1 MDTGLII
8 LIIAV
13 VVGLYSAINIGA
25 NDVANSMAT
34 SVASKALTIKKAVVV
49 AGIFDMLGAIL
60 VGAHVAN
67 TIRKGLV
74 DPLEF
79 VDTPELFVYGMLA
92 AVLGSALWVNIAT
105 YFKLPVSTT
114 HSIIGGVLGF
124 GLVSVGAA
132 GIHWNVV
139 LLVALSW
146 IISPVFGG
154 IIAFTIFSIIKKF
167 ILSAETPI
175 ERTKRIGPYLTGMVA
190 FILSLSIIYKGLKNL
205 HLDLDFLE
213 AFVISFFFGLL
224 GYLAGYFILKR
235 YKEKD
240 SDPYQQVEQMANPL
254 QVISACF
261 QAFSHGA
268 NDVANAIGPVA
279 AIFAVLQTSKVE
291 MSVGIPLWILLM
303 GGGGLA
309 FGVYVWGYR
318 VMDTVGHKITTITP
332 TRGFSAE
339 FGTATTVL
347 ICSRL
352 GMPVSTTHV
361 AIGNIL
367 GVGLARGISAIN
379 LNVIKSIFSAWVI
392 SLPAAGVFSIGIYF
406 LLKLIFGTGWL

>member
-1 MDTGLII
+1 MDIGLII
-8 LIIAV
+8 LIITV

-34 SVASKALTIKKAVVV
+34 SVASKALTIKKAVIV
-49 AGIFDMLGAIL
+49 AGICDILGATL

-67 TIRKGLV
+67 TIRKGIV

-79 VDTPELFVYGMLA
+79 VDNPELFVYGMLA

-124 GLVSVGAA
+124 GLVSVGVA
-132 GIHWNVV
+132 GIQWKVV
-139 LLVALSW
+139 ILVALTW

-154 IIAFTIFSIIKKF
+154 IIAFSIFTIIKKF
-167 ILSAETPI
+167 ILNSETPI
-175 ERTKRIGPYLTGMVA
+175 ERTKKVGPYLSGTVV

-205 HLDLDFLE
+205 HLDLPFLE
-213 AFVISFFFGLL
+213 AVLISFFFGLL

-235 YKEKD
+235 YKKKD
-240 SDPYQQVEQMANPL
+240 TDPYFQVEQMANPL
-254 QVISACF
+254 QVLSASF

-279 AIFAVLQTSKVE
+279 AVVAVLHTGNVE
-291 MSVGIPLWILLM
+291 MSVGIPFWLLLM
-303 GGGGLA
+303 GGAGLA
-309 FGVYVWGYR
+309 FGVYTWGYR
-318 VMDTVGHKITTITP
+318 VMETVGHKITTITP

-361 AIGNIL
+361 AIGNII

-379 LNVIKSIFSAWVI
+379 LNVIKNIFSAWVI
-392 SLPAAGVFSIGIYF
+392 SLPAAAVFSIGIYF
-406 LLKLIFGTGWL
+406 LLKLIFGVGIF

>member
-1 MDTGLII
+1 MDASQII
-8 LIIAV
+8 LIVAIA
-13 VVGLYSAINIGA
+13 VGLYSAINIGA

-34 SVASKALTIKKAVVV
+34 SVASKALTIKKAVIV
-49 AGIFDMLGAIL
+49 AGVCDILGATL

-74 DPLEF
+74 DPIQF
-79 VDTPELFVYGMLA
+79 ADNPDLFVFGMLG

-124 GLVSVGAA
+124 GLVSVGLA
-132 GIHWNVV
+132 GIKWKVVIFVV
-139 LLVALSW
+139 LSW
-146 IISPVFGG
+146 VISPVFGG
-154 IIAFTIFSIIKKF
+154 IIAFVIFSIIKKF
-167 ILSAETPI
+167 ILSSEKPI
-175 ERTKRIGPYLTGMVA
+175 ERTKRIGPYFTGAVI

-205 HLDLDFLE
+205 HLNLPFVQAFL
-213 AFVISFFFGLL
+213 ISALMGLI
-224 GYLAGYFILKR
+224 GYLAGYFLLKS
-235 YKEKD
+235 YKKKD
-240 SDPYQQVEQMANPL
+240 TDPYFQVEQMANPL
-254 QVISACF
+254 QVLSASF

-279 AIFAVLQTSKVE
+279 AIVAVLNAHQVM
-291 MSVGIPLWILLM
+291 MSVEIPLWLLLM

-309 FGVYVWGYR
+309 FGVYTWGHR
-318 VMDTVGHKITTITP
+318 VIETVGHRITTITP

-361 AIGNIL
+361 AVGNII

-379 LNVIKSIFSAWVI
+379 LGVIKKIFSAWVI
-392 SLPAAGVFSIGIYF
+392 SLPAAGVFSVGIYF
-406 LLKLIFGTGWL
+406 LLRLLFGSGTL

>member
-1 MDTGLII
+1 MDVSLII

-13 VVGLYSAINIGA
+13 AVGLYSAINIGA

-34 SVASKALTIKKAVVV
+34 SVASKALTIRRAVIV
-49 AGIFDMLGAIL
+49 AGVCNILGATL
-60 VGAHVAN
+60 VGSHVAE

-79 VDTPELFVYGMLA
+79 ADTPHLFVYGMLA

-124 GLVSVGAA
+124 GLVSVGVA

-139 LLVALSW
+139 LLVVLSW

-154 IIAFTIFSIIKKF
+154 IIAFSIFSIIRKF
-167 ILSAETPI
+167 ILSSETPI
-175 ERTKRIGPYLTGMVA
+175 ERTKRIGPYLTGAVA

-213 AFVISFFFGLL
+213 ASVISFFFGLL

-235 YKEKD
+235 YKKKD
-240 SDPYQQVEQMANPL
+240 SDPYLQVEQMANPL
-254 QVISACF
+254 QIISACF

-279 AIFAVLQTSKVE
+279 GIVIVLQTGIVE
-291 MSVGIPLWILLM
+291 MQVGIPFWLLLM
-303 GGGGLA
+303 GGAGLA
-309 FGVYVWGYR
+309 FGIFVWGHR
-318 VMDTVGHKITTITP
+318 VMETVGHKITAITP

-361 AIGNIL
+361 AIGNII
-367 GVGLARGISAIN
+367 GVGLARGMSAIN

-406 LLKLIFGTGWL
+406 LLKLIFGAGIL

>member
-1 MDTGLII
+1 MDISLLTVI
-8 LIIAV
+8 LVAAV

-25 NDVANSMAT
+25 NDVANAMAT
-34 SVASKALTIKKAVVV
+34 SVASGALTIKKAVLV
-49 AGIFDMLGAIL
+49 AGICDILGAIL
-60 VGAHVAN
+60 VGSHVAN

-74 DPLEF
+74 DPLQF
-79 VDTPELFVYGMLA
+79 SDKPVLFVFGMLA

-114 HSIIGGVLGF
+114 HSIIGGVVGF
-124 GLVSVGAA
+124 GLVSVGIA
-132 GIHWNVV
+132 GIKWKIVLYVV
-139 LLVALSW
+139 LSW

-167 ILSAETPI
+167 ILSSKEPI
-175 ERTKRIGPYLTGMVA
+175 ARTRKIGPFFAGIVI
-190 FILSLSIIYKGLKNL
+190 FILSLSVIFKGLKNL
-205 HLDLDFLE
+205 HLNLPLKE
-213 AFVISFFFGLL
+213 ALLISLGL
-224 GYLAGYFILKR
+224 GVAGYFIGKFLLQR
-235 YKEKD
+235 YKEREE
-240 SDPYQQVEQMANPL
+240 DPYYQVEKMANPL
-254 QVISACF
+254 QVLSASF

-279 AIFAVLQTSKVE
+279 AIWAVLQTQKVE
-291 MSVGIPLWILLM
+291 MNVSVPIELLLL
-303 GGGGLA
+303 GGAGLA

-318 VMDTVGHKITTITP
+318 VMETVGERITSITP

-347 ICSRL
+347 LCSRL

-361 AIGNIL
+361 AIGNII

-379 LNVIKSIFSAWVI
+379 LSVIKKIFSAWII
-392 SLPAAGVFSIGIYF
+392 SLPAAGLFTVVIFF
-406 LLKLIFGTGWL
+406 LLRFIFL

>member
-49 AGIFDMLGAIL
+49 AGIFDMLGATL

-79 VDTPELFVYGMLA
+79 SDTPELFVYGMLA

-139 LLVALSW
+139 LLVVLSW

-154 IIAFTIFSIIKKF
+154 IIAFSIFSIIKKF
-167 ILSAETPI
+167 VLSSETPI
-175 ERTKRIGPYLTGMVA
+175 ERTKRLGPYLTGMVA

-213 AFVISFFFGLL
+213 AVLISFFFGLL

-235 YKEKD
+235 YKKKD
-240 SDPYQQVEQMANPL
+240 SDPYMQVEQMANPL
-254 QVISACF
+254 QIISACF

-291 MSVGIPLWILLM
+291 MSVGIPFWILLM

-361 AIGNIL
+361 AIGNII

-406 LLKLIFGTGWL
+406 LLNLIFGVGAL